1 MIDVLVP
8 LKSLTSAKSRL
19 APFLSEA
26 QREGLVVAMARDVL
40 ATLTAWP
47 ACHSIVVLQ
56 GKDWPPFLPA
66 STKLRLVSEADF
78 TGDELNGL
86 LEQGVELL
94 SAAQR
99 LVLFADLP
107 YLTVADLDGIAAALV
122 SGSNV
127 ICPDRWE
134 VGTNAIGF
142 GNAAAPSFAFG
153 PESLQRHR
161 VRFAIEGVPP
171 VPLQTQG
178 LSRDIDSVDDVI
190 DLLWGGSSEAVP
202 GPATCQWLDSARR
215 ARLLAPGEKSKWG
228 RQGARFL

>member
-1 MIDVLVP
+1 VIDVLVP

-26 QREGLVVAMARDVL
+26 QRQDLVVAMARDVI
-40 ATLTAWP
+40 ATLMAWP

-78 TGDELNGL
+78 IGDELNGL
-86 LEQGVELL
+86 LEQGVQRL
-94 SAAQR
+94 SASQQ

-107 YLTVADLDGIAAALV
+107 YLTVADLDGLGAALA

-127 ICPDRWE
+127 ICPDQWE
-134 VGTNAIGF
+134 AGTNAIGF
-142 GNAAAPSFAFG
+142 SKAAAPSFAFG

-171 VPLQTQG
+171 RTLLTPG
-178 LSRDIDSVDDVI
+178 LSRDIDSVDDLV
-190 DLLWGGSSEAVP
+190 DLLWGGLSGAVP
-202 GPATCQWLDSARR
+202 GPATCHWLDSARR
-215 ARLLAPGEKSKWG
+215 ARLLAPGEKPMLAG
-228 RQGARFL
+228 QGTGP